1 MATREGINLPNG
13 RFVELAGIPP
23 DVSQAE
29 LQDKL
34 IRNGL
39 ATIEEFE
46 APEELN
52 WLQRN
57 MELPVGMGGALAGA
71 GAGFLIGGPVGAV
84 VGSVV
89 GGATGSGAGSLIS
102 DELADEELDY
112 AKAAEEALISA
123 GFDIATLG
131 LGKIIKPGYYAAKA
145 AMGFT
150 PKEVAEQVVKVA
162 EVQSKN
168 IPTAGSLESLRQSQQ
183 ILQQAT
189 DPASLTKSQTGRASG
204 AAVFA
209 EKIADIGILSS
220 GDMTENAIK
229 VNKATQE
236 ALNAVTDKVGYSM
249 GQSSEE
255 LGRSMY
261 DIVEAGKNAL
271 QGVYGQGL
279 TDLGKQVSR
288 KTVSP
293 ALITNSLQKFIKKG
307 DRKTFN
313 KYDDDTLKYVDK
325 LLSGPLDTQR
335 MSAKALLD
343 LDKKIAA
350 EIRDFSNPKM
360 TKVYNPQ
367 TATELGELT
376 DILKTSFINTLK
388 QVDPKIAKD
397 YKALKN
403 SYSVGRRGL
412 LPELNKSFIVAATGE
427 QYNSLGKMLNS
438 GVKSS
443 NARAM
448 MNSIDEAYKQI
459 AKSKKGVEDIAYAT
473 ATDAKEAVKQSY
485 LTTLIPN
492 MKDPA
497 FDIND
502 YARLADKFSNPDQ
515 DAMLKV
521 VAGKDYG
528 RVKQLFNLMDEA
540 AKKPEGNVGTLVL
553 RGKEF
558 GSLEGVAKAAQYTGM
573 GAVAGG
579 VGLVPGLLTA
589 GAVFL
594 GPKML
599 AAAASNPKAVNKLL
613 AFEKM
618 TFKDDKAR
626 DKAATLIVAEIMDG
640 LNKERRAEI
649 RNEERTQ

>member
-236 ALNAVTDKVGYSM
+236 ALNAVTDKVTQWG
-249 GQSSEE
+249 
-255 LGRSMY
+255 
-261 DIVEAGKNAL
+261 
-271 QGVYGQGL
+271 
-279 TDLGKQVSR
+279 
-288 KTVSP
+288 
-293 ALITNSLQKFIKKG
+293 SLQK
-307 DRKTFN
+307 
-313 KYDDDTLKYVDK
+313 
-325 LLSGPLDTQR
+325 S
-335 MSAKALLD
+335 
-343 LDKKIAA
+343 
-350 EIRDFSNPKM
+350 
-360 TKVYNPQ
+360 
-367 TATELGELT
+367 
-376 DILKTSFINTLK
+376 
-388 QVDPKIAKD
+388 
-397 YKALKN
+397 
-403 SYSVGRRGL
+403 
-412 LPELNKSFIVAATGE
+412 
-427 QYNSLGKMLNS
+427 
-438 GVKSS
+438 
-443 NARAM
+443 
-448 MNSIDEAYKQI
+448 
-459 AKSKKGVEDIAYAT
+459 
-473 ATDAKEAVKQSY
+473 
-485 LTTLIPN
+485 
-492 MKDPA
+492 
-497 FDIND
+497 
-502 YARLADKFSNPDQ
+502 
-515 DAMLKV
+515 
-521 VAGKDYG
+521 
-528 RVKQLFNLMDEA
+528 
-540 AKKPEGNVGTLVL
+540 
-553 RGKEF
+553 
-558 GSLEGVAKAAQYTGM
+558 
-573 GAVAGG
+573 
-579 VGLVPGLLTA
+579 
-589 GAVFL
+589 
-594 GPKML
+594 
-599 AAAASNPKAVNKLL
+599 
-613 AFEKM
+613 
-618 TFKDDKAR
+618 
-626 DKAATLIVAEIMDG
+626 
-640 LNKERRAEI
+640 
-649 RNEERTQ
+649 